1 MIMKKMNEYE
11 SEESPTNEEI
21 MAMLKKIGA
30 KEIKYPPGTFFIMPF
45 RKAKE

>member
-1 MIMKKMNEYE
+1 MKKMNEFE

-21 MAMLKKIGA
+21 MAMLNKIGA

>member
-1 MIMKKMNEYE
+1 MKK
-11 SEESPTNEEI
+11 EENDRTPTNEEI

-30 KEIKYPPGTFFIMPF
+30 KQVKYPPGTYFIMPF

>member
-1 MIMKKMNEYE
+1 MKKMNEYE
-11 SEESPTNEEI
+11 SEESPANEEI

-30 KEIKYPPGTFFIMPF
+30 KEIKCPPGTFFIMPF

>member
-1 MIMKKMNEYE
+1 MKK
-11 SEESPTNEEI
+11 EENDRTPTNEEI

-30 KEIKYPPGTFFIMPF
+30 KEVKYPPGTYFIMPF